1 MWILMAI
8 LSAVFAALTAIL
20 AKLGI
25 KKTDSD
31 VATAIR
37 TIVVLIFS
45 WLMVFIVGSAKTITQ
60 IDTKSLIFIILSG
73 LATGLS
79 WLCYFKALSMADV
92 NKVVPI
98 DKSSTVLSV
107 VLAIIIFQEVNNLI
121 IRLVGVV
128 LFSVGVYLMIEKK
141 QTSTTQNQK
150 GWFLFAILS
159 AVFAA
164 LTSILAKVG
173 IDNVES
179 NLATSIRTCIVLV
192 MAWLI
197 VFVRGKQREIKNI
210 DKKELIFI
218 CLSGLATGASW
229 LCYFWAIKHG
239 VVSVV
244 VPIDK
249 MSILITII
257 FSAVFLK
264 EKLTIKSILGL
275 VLMTAGTLVMAL
287 FA

>member
-1 MWILMAI
+1 MAI